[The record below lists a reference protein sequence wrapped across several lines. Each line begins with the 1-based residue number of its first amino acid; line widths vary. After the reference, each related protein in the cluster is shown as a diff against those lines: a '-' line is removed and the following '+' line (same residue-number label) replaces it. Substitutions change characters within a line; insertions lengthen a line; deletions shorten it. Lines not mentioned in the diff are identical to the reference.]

1 MVDRRT
7 IMGVEILRSQQH
19 DEVKMHQAETQKLRG
34 PDGYGVAKGWR
45 LPGKVGVSSDVSVT

>member
-1 MVDRRT
+1 MV
-7 IMGVEILRSQQH
+7 EEESWELKFSSQQH